1 MADIDKKELFL
12 MSLLGGSGIDLPIN
26 PNVTSKD
33 SLLRLMSQS
42 YKTRK
47 VMQIEQQVAE
57 GISARAQAIAST
69 IGAMQTIITAGDRL
83 KLEFKR
89 MEYESKLL
97 DLEEVNR
104 RAEVKINI
112 SKADTAFYEAKI
124 TKLDYLRR
132 AKEAKE
138 EGLDFEDEDRD

>member
-1 MADIDKKELFL
+1 MVNIDKKELLL
-12 MSLLGGSGIDLPIN
+12 MSLLGGSGIDLPVN
-26 PNVTSKD
+26 PNVTSND
-33 SLLRLMSQS
+33 SFLRLMSQS

-83 KLEFKR
+83 KLEFKQIEHDGK
-89 MEYESKLL
+89 ML
-97 DLEEVNR
+97 DLEEMNK
-104 RAEVKINI
+104 RAEVKINL

-132 AKEAKE
+132 NKEARE
-138 EGLDFEDEDRD
+138 EGLDIEDEDRD